1 VFDRDPYHVV
11 GYRGYGTSSRA
22 LVLGRVLEDE
32 GIVPA
37 DAGHSV
43 WQNLVSTLKRI
54 ESDPLPHARVRAAI
68 SGNNRVLIADDEGF
82 LREWIALDG
91 ANVAS
96 GWQPVELELI
106 AQRGVQARFAM
117 SEVLVPSPRARFG
130 VVSDLDDTVLQSKVT
145 SVLRAARLLL
155 LENARTRLP
164 FPGVAAFYRALAN
177 VSSVKEAAENPVF
190 YVSSNAWNMYDVV
203 ADFLDHQGIPRGP
216 VLLKD
221 WDLGRN
227 PLRNADHKTRHIH
240 EILDTY
246 PALPFILV
254 GDSAQEDPEIYSE
267 VVRAYPGRVLAI
279 YIRDVSRHAERS
291 SAIAELA
298 TRVTENGSTLVL
310 ANDTIAAARHAGER
324 GWIDPTALG
333 EIEAGALEDEKR

>member
-1 VFDRDPYHVV
+1 MFDPEPYHVV

-22 LVLGRVLEDE
+22 LVLGRVLQDE

-37 DAGHSV
+37 DASHSV

-68 SGNNRVLIADDEGF
+68 RGHNRLLIADDEGF
-82 LREWIALDG
+82 VRDWISLEG
-91 ANVAS
+91 VPVTV
-96 GWQPVELELI
+96 GWQPLELELM
-106 AQRGVQARFAM
+106 AQRGVQSRFAT
-117 SEVLVPSPRARFG
+117 SEVLVPSPRAKFG

-177 VSSVKEAAENPVF
+177 VSSDGTAQNPVF
-190 YVSSNAWNMYDVV
+190 YVSSNAWNMYDVIV
-203 ADFLDHQGIPRGP
+203 DFLDHQRIPRGP
-216 VLLKD
+216 VLLRD
-221 WDLGRN
+221 WDLSQSPFRN
-227 PLRNADHKTRHIH
+227 TEHKRRHIH

-267 VVRAYPGRVLAI
+267 VVRAYERRILAI
-279 YIRDVSRHAERS
+279 YIRDVSGHPERS
-291 SAIAELA
+291 RAIGELA
-298 TRVTENGSTLVL
+298 TRVAESGCTLVL
-310 ANDTIAAARHAGER
+310 APDTVAAARHAAEQ
-324 GWIDPTALG
+324 GWIDSAALG
-333 EIEAGALEDEKR
+333 EIASTA